1 MYQRDKMLKRG
12 FWKDLP
18 IPDYRAPLVFR
29 GGHGATLGTHF
40 LKKSTVKYTERLRLD
55 TPDGDF
61 FFTDMVAGDDGKM
74 VVLLHGLE
82 GSSQRPYIMGMAQA
96 AIGRGWGVAAMN
108 FRSCDGKMNSR
119 ARFYH
124 SGDTGDL
131 DVLLKHLTEKM
142 GFKRVVLVGFSLGG
156 NVLLKY
162 LGEKGESL
170 NPAIEFGMAISVP
183 VDLSGSSDQ
192 IESLQ
197 NRLYLRRFLKSLKG
211 KVRQKMEIHPGEID
225 WEKGL
230 RARTFREF
238 DEFITAPLHGFEG
251 AADYYRK
258 SSSLFFLD
266 RIAVPSV
273 LLSAQNDSFLS
284 SSCYPAVGDNSMLR
298 TIFPKHGGHVGF
310 PHWPVSKQTYPEL
323 ILNHLLSRADDREF
337 SS

>member
-1 MYQRDKMLKRG
+1 MHQRDKLLKRES
-12 FWKDLP
+12 WKVLP

-40 LKKSTVKYTERLRLD
+40 FKKSSVKYTEGLRLD
-55 TPDGDF
+55 TSDGDF
-61 FFTDMVAGDDGKM
+61 FYADMVTGNNGGI

-82 GSSQRPYIMGMAQA
+82 GNSQRPYIMGMAQV

-108 FRSCDGKMNSR
+108 FRSCNGQMNSR

-124 SGDTGDL
+124 SGDTGDVE
-131 DVLLKHLTEKM
+131 VLINHLTEKM

-156 NVLLKY
+156 NVALKY
-162 LGEKGESL
+162 LGEKGNSVQPE
-170 NPAIEFGMAISVP
+170 IEFAMAISVP

-211 KVRQKMEIHPGEID
+211 KVRQKMNIHPGEID
-225 WEKGL
+225 WKKGL
-230 RARTFREF
+230 IARTFREF
-238 DEFITAPLHGFEG
+238 DEFITAPLHGFED
-251 AADYYRK
+251 AADYYRR
-258 SSSLFFLD
+258 SSSLFYLD
-266 RIAVPSV
+266 RIAVPSL
-273 LLSAQNDSFLS
+273 LLSAKNDSFLS
-284 SSCYPAVGDNSMLR
+284 NSCYPTVRDNSMLR

-323 ILNHLLSRADDREF
+323 ILSHLLSRADDRDF
-337 SS
+337 TN